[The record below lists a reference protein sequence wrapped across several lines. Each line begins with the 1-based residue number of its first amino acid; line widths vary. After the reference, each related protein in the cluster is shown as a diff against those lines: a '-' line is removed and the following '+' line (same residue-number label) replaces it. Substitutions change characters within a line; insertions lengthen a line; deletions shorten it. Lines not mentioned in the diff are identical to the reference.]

1 MIASKS
7 GLDNAQNIF
16 KRIII
21 KMIKELK
28 EDANKFQHEDCDKT
42 KNWIKQWKQFNI

>member
-1 MIASKS
+1 MIAPKS

-21 KMIKELK
+21 KMNKELK
-28 EDANKFQHEDCDKT
+28 EDANKFQHEDHDKT
-42 KNWIKQWKQFNI
+42 KNLIKQWKQFNI